1 MNRDIEESWELF
13 MKLCEEFPELYDK
26 YAEKTEQEMKDYKLP
41 FEITEK
47 KTEPTET
54 ARGKRAFSDLR
65 FPRAFIHKEK
75 NRIYSFFL
83 TMSAAA

>member
-1 MNRDIEESWELF
+1 MHRKGAQTAMNRDIEESWELF

-47 KTEPTET
+47 DKQQ
-54 ARGKRAFSDLR
+54 ALQKLR
-65 FPRAFIHKEK
+65 ERIRKED
-75 NRIYSFFL
+75 
-83 TMSAAA
+83 